1 MDSLN
6 GSSKKR
12 SSEVRKLG
20 DLLSRTQSDP
30 FKCFALFLENCVPV
44 ANSLNI
50 GFGNPLLLGPSSLQL
65 AQIKTQLALHQL
77 NCVTSSS
84 FSSPTLSLLNQA
96 LLKLTM
102 SNPMFNPRARFP
114 GQRPMVPN
122 QFAMN
127 QQMSM
132 MMGPGHMAS
141 QGMVSS
147 GPPGR
152 MPQMMNQQMGFQGP
166 PQRSLP
172 PHPEMQPR
180 MEMQARGPQDDSRM
194 LAQGLQQMNP
204 RMMKGKV
211 EDLAGVRDQHMV
223 KVPEDRDSEWISFKP
238 PPEKLFASGMG
249 DAPERNQARGGAA
262 ENHPGAPAG
271 RRPTVYI
278 NENATSIL
286 ASFGLSNDDL
296 EELSRYPDDQ
306 LTPDN
311 LPFILRDIRL
321 RKMKR
326 QISDV
331 DHSKSSSV
339 GGDSLSSESRQS
351 KIIDY
356 GHSSKF
362 SIPEEDSPLYKRDLP
377 SKELTKEDIVTS
389 APPSTQ
395 PKFSL
400 DTLVSASSFSF
411 KVDAGHG
418 SVFSDPVKTSSPL
431 SKDLPVDRRPQLS
444 EAASQKSDGL
454 NQASVGIASS
464 TPTNPP
470 RVTQIEAGV
479 LAKETFTMMKT
490 PWASAF
496 PQNEPSV
503 GKRLPT
509 PSMKN
514 DYYAASPRIF
524 PHTCSLCNIDC
535 VQLQD
540 WIEHQNTSLHIENCR
555 HLRQRFPDWNPEVL
569 HPIRNEFESNQGR
582 TSQKRRSRSPR
593 ARSPRSRSP
602 SPRRYRG
609 RARRSWTRS
618 RSRSRSARRYRRSRT
633 RSRSRSPHRR
643 SRRSPRRSRSL
654 SPRHRAHSS
663 SRRSRSPRRRSRSP
677 LYTRRLPSP
686 SRRSPRRSPLRRNR
700 SKSKERLA
708 KKIIE
713 SSALSVAD
721 SSSLEAMLQ
730 SLAPA
735 IIAELAKKS
744 AASSTVPK
752 QVSGSKAGPLKMQ
765 GKTKTKFVKDV
776 SSSAGTSK
784 KQESQGAASKT
795 GTTRAKVPSKDLSST
810 SNKKSTASKDTEKS
824 KNLRVKKK
832 TGITVIVSDL
842 PEGDCSEQD
851 ILKVMEVFGK
861 IAQMSFNQ
869 VKKEAVVEY
878 LMEEATKA
886 LQEFLKT
893 SSLKIKEK
901 IAQVTFE
908 EKEKKETKKVITK
921 KKEPISTK
929 AASGVKAT
937 TCKTSADKKSVKTDS
952 LAWVANS
959 SKFKQSPVIVVSSLP
974 DSGYVDDDITNLVKP
989 YGRIT
994 QLITVLSHK
1003 QAYIEVSSQKTAD
1016 EVLKYYKTNQ
1026 AKVND
1031 QDVTVS
1037 VWKKELSPLDTE
1049 ALFKSVLKL
1058 SKVEDVDGL
1067 HKRLVV
1073 ISNLP
1078 KENVTEEVLTLVK
1091 ERGIVK
1097 QFITLKDQIIIELE
1111 TADLATNICEHYSK
1125 EPCIIKE
1132 TQLSFKVCGKE
1143 SAKDELKKKEKS
1155 EIKRNT
1161 IAKKSEKKLG
1171 ELSKSNKGSGGIKS
1185 TNLKDQA
1192 KSLSESSEETAKD
1205 DASEQQTLKSNITDE
1220 SIPADH
1226 PIKEIESTKT
1236 DLTTSSEDTLP
1247 ADKLELKATTVN
1259 SGGADPE
1266 DIPDTQKEKPVEAEM
1281 SEIELQV
1288 SLPETVNEEHARN
1301 ATQEEEEEAA
1311 AVGSAKNVNEKVT
1324 LHSQDN
1330 SQTTGDQT
1338 LSPENRT
1345 LESINILEED
1355 GKEAVNDVGSSLSEN
1370 AQTVIAARPS
1380 SSGCSDISTTNILPD
1395 ISHQVFETVSKED
1408 GVAEEMS
1415 LLSAKDGQ
1423 VSSTAT
1429 PNTNDESLLNSDVT
1443 RSPAVKTS
1451 DDMKEGIVG
1460 PASAEKECESLVKEG
1475 LLVDDTYKE
1484 NTAEKSKP
1492 AIRKGECKQATSPDL
1507 LAKNGTPTTST
1518 DKLQKTRCTRASTAK
1533 TDLESRVSPSHSSSG
1548 SSTGGRRAHESSSP
1562 LRSKRRRDV
1571 KGTSTN
1577 NECDSR
1583 ASSSGIEKHKCSVRT
1598 TRSSRNSVK
1607 PSDEKQ
1613 KGKPKEEE
1621 DNIGERFPFNLEEYV
1636 TVDEVGDEA
1645 EGLASQELPAVSK
1658 YKGPSA
1664 KHRLTTKGNSNKRKR
1679 SGETSASFIVH
1690 KVDGTEATPGKD
1702 RVRSS
1707 NGQKLAKDPS
1717 TMLTLDEIS
1726 EDEGPGVDENVDV
1739 LKDADALITVDEV
1752 VEEEEI
1758 FLPEV
1763 KDLQALVTLD
1773 EIVDEEEDNG
1783 KGETLFFS
1791 TLEQEASEVL
1801 PAETHPGELSKD
1813 DVDSLLEKT
1822 ALQPEEQITTEP
1834 QEEKGSLV
1842 ELKKMSF
1849 VTVDEVWEEE
1859 EELKEDTSASEQHAT
1874 VKPKVGRPRG
1884 KRVHRKRGRGR
1895 SRGGKVGPC
1904 ESEEQMQIEEKDI
1917 SEAPVAETN
1926 TNLAVTLNQETPI
1939 SMKQNPTP
1947 NEDEKCN
1954 SEADGSET
1962 SELKEIK
1969 DVCDIS
1975 SSSSLTSDSRAKDFA
1990 SCINNE
1996 PTDSERGETVKN
2008 DPSSRDNKA
2017 TQVLGQ
2023 EANVQE
2029 PSSIKETPGAGSSCK
2044 DVSGIVALEE
2054 EEEPV
2059 PEEPVLKKARLDC
2072 LDLQQ
2077 FDLPPFVKDSPVGVE
2092 FVVPKTGFYCKVCML
2107 FYANEELAKKNHC
2120 GSFKH
2125 YQNLEKYMKKQKE
2138 QFLSNHEDPSNQ
2150 I

>member
-1 MDSLN
+1 
-6 GSSKKR
+6 
-12 SSEVRKLG
+12 
-20 DLLSRTQSDP
+20 
-30 FKCFALFLENCVPV
+30 
-44 ANSLNI
+44 
-50 GFGNPLLLGPSSLQL
+50 
-65 AQIKTQLALHQL
+65 
-77 NCVTSSS
+77 
-84 FSSPTLSLLNQA
+84 
-96 LLKLTM
+96 M

-127 QQMSM
+127 QQMPM

-152 MPQMMNQQMGFQGP
+152 MPPMMNQQMGFQGP

-180 MEMQARGPQDDSRM
+180 MEMQARGPQDGSRM
-194 LAQGLQQMNP
+194 LTQGLQQMNP

-223 KVPEDRDSEWISFKP
+223 KVTEDRDSEWISFKP

-249 DAPERNQARGGAA
+249 DAPERNQARGGGAA

-326 QISDV
+326 PIPEV

-351 KIIDY
+351 KVIDY

-362 SIPEEDSPLYKRDLP
+362 SIPEEDSPLFKRDLP
-377 SKELTKEDIVTS
+377 SKELTKEDISTS

-454 NQASVGIASS
+454 NQASVGITSS

-470 RVTQIEAGV
+470 RVTQIEAGG

-540 WIEHQNTSLHIENCR
+540 WIEHQNTRLHIENCR
-555 HLRQRFPDWNPEVL
+555 LLRQRFPDWNPEVL
-569 HPIRNEFESNQGR
+569 HPIRNEFESSRER

-633 RSRSRSPHRR
+633 RSRSRSQHRR
-643 SRRSPRRSRSL
+643 SRRSPRRSRSS

-686 SRRSPRRSPLRRNR
+686 LRRSPRRSPLRRNR

-721 SSSLEAMLQ
+721 SSSLEAMIQ

-735 IIAELAKKS
+735 IIAELAKKT

-752 QVSGSKAGPLKMQ
+752 QAAGSKTGPLKTQ
-765 GKTKTKFVKDV
+765 GKTKPKFVKDV

-824 KNLRVKKK
+824 KNLKVKKK

-842 PEGDCSEQD
+842 PEGDCTEQD

-878 LMEEATKA
+878 LMEEAAKA

-901 IAQVTFE
+901 TAKVTFE
-908 EKEKKETKKVITK
+908 EKEKKETKKIITK

-929 AASGVKAT
+929 AASGVKTT
-937 TCKTSADKKSVKTDS
+937 TCKTSADKKSVKTDP
-952 LAWVANS
+952 LAWVSNS
-959 SKFKQSPVIVVSSLP
+959 SKFKQSSVYPLPVIVVSSLP

-1058 SKVEDVDGL
+1058 TKAEDIDGL
-1067 HKRLVV
+1067 YKRLVV

-1091 ERGIVK
+1091 ERGVVK
-1097 QFITLKDQIIIELE
+1097 QFITLEDQIIIELE
-1111 TADLATNICEHYSK
+1111 TAELAANICEHYSK
-1125 EPCIIKE
+1125 EPCIVKE
-1132 TQLSFKVCGKE
+1132 TQLCFKVCVKE
-1143 SAKDELKKKEKS
+1143 SAKDELKKKEKP
-1155 EIKRNT
+1155 EIKRNP
-1161 IAKKSEKKLG
+1161 IVKKSEKKLG

-1185 TNLKDQA
+1185 ANLKDKA
-1192 KSLSESSEETAKD
+1192 KSLSESSEQTVKDD
-1205 DASEQQTLKSNITDE
+1205 DASDNVHAKSPKVECFPLSNSNIKDE

-1236 DLTTSSEDTLP
+1236 DIISTVQDLTILSEDTLP
-1247 ADKLELKATTVN
+1247 ADKLEPKATAVN
-1259 SGGADPE
+1259 SGGADPK
-1266 DIPDTQKEKPVEAEM
+1266 DITDTQMEKPVEAENP
-1281 SEIELQV
+1281 EVGLQG
-1288 SLPETVNEEHARN
+1288 SLPETLNEEHASN
-1301 ATQEEEEEAA
+1301 ATQEEAA
-1311 AVGSAKNVNEKVT
+1311 AVSSAKDVNEKAT
-1324 LHSQDN
+1324 LHSLDN
-1330 SQTTGDQT
+1330 SQTTEDQT
-1338 LSPENRT
+1338 LSHENRT
-1345 LESINILEED
+1345 PESINILKED
-1355 GKEAVNDVGSSLSEN
+1355 GKEAVNSVGSSLSEN
-1370 AQTVIAARPS
+1370 AEPVIAARPS
-1380 SSGCSDISTTNILPD
+1380 SIGCSDISTTNTVSD
-1395 ISHQVFETVSKED
+1395 ISHQVFETLSEEE

-1415 LLSAKDGQ
+1415 LLSTKDGQ

-1429 PNTNDESLLNSDVT
+1429 PNTNDKSLLNSDIT
-1443 RSPAVKTS
+1443 RSPSVKTS

-1460 PASAEKECESLVKEG
+1460 STSAEKECDSLVKET
-1475 LLVDDTYKE
+1475 LLVDDTCKE
-1484 NTAEKSKP
+1484 NIAENSKP
-1492 AIRKGECKQATSPDL
+1492 ALCKGECKQATSPDL
-1507 LAKNGTPTTST
+1507 LAKNGTQTSST

-1562 LRSKRRRDV
+1562 LGSKRRRVV
-1571 KGTSTN
+1571 KGTSAN
-1577 NECDSR
+1577 NEWDSR

-1621 DNIGERFPFNLEEYV
+1621 DDIGERFPFNLEEYV

-1645 EGLASQELPAVSK
+1645 EGLASRELPAVSK

-1664 KHRLTTKGNSNKRKR
+1664 KHRLTTKSNSNKRKR

-1690 KVDGTEATPGKD
+1690 KVDGTEASPGKD

-1707 NGQKLAKDPS
+1707 NGQKPAMNPS
-1717 TMLTLDEIS
+1717 AMLTLDEIS

-1739 LKDADALITVDEV
+1739 LKDDDVLITVDEV
-1752 VEEEEI
+1752 VEEEET

-1773 EIVDEEEDNG
+1773 ELVDEEEANG
-1783 KGETLFFS
+1783 KGETLSFS

-1813 DVDSLLEKT
+1813 NVDSLLEKT
-1822 ALQPEEQITTEP
+1822 ALQPQEQITTEP
-1834 QEEKGSLV
+1834 QEELGSLV
-1842 ELKKMSF
+1842 ELKKISF
-1849 VTVDEVWEEE
+1849 VTVDEVGEEE
-1859 EELKEDTSASEQHAT
+1859 EEEPKEDTSASEQHAT

-1895 SRGGKVGPC
+1895 SRSGKVGLC
-1904 ESEEQMQIEEKDI
+1904 ESEEQMQIDEKDI

-1926 TNLAVTLNQETPI
+1926 TNLAVTLNQESPV
-1939 SMKQNPTP
+1939 SMKQKPTP

-1954 SEADGSET
+1954 SEADCSET

-1969 DVCDIS
+1969 DVCNIS
-1975 SSSSLTSDSRAKDFA
+1975 SISSLTSDSRAKDFV
-1990 SCINNE
+1990 SCIANE
-1996 PTDSERGETVKN
+1996 PTDSERGDSVKK
-2008 DPSSRDNKA
+2008 DPSSRDDKA
-2017 TQVLGQ
+2017 ARVLGQ
-2023 EANVQE
+2023 EANIQE
-2029 PSSIKETPGAGSSCK
+2029 PSSVKQTPSAGIGCK
-2044 DVSGIVALEE
+2044 GVSEIVAPEE
-2054 EEEPV
+2054 EEEPAAD
-2059 PEEPVLKKARLDC
+2059 EPVVKKARLDC
-2072 LDLQQ
+2072 LDLKQ
-2077 FDLPPFVKDSPVGVE
+2077 FELPPFVKDSPVGVE

-2138 QFLSNHEDPSNQ
+2138 QFLSNHEDSSK